1 MCPFKAIEKAKEV
14 ITGRFRLSL
23 NKVELVS
30 RGAAWADHIAVSLYL
45 LEEVNGLILHFPTKF
60 ITKNEK
66 PHFFDTGEKNWKTNP
81 GRTANLYHEAFSN
94 EIKDNSLQQIYSA
107 IAIGAKY
114 REHKGFHERN
124 SFVAKSDY
132 LIAFTWS
139 YKEEPKKGTGTYDIW
154 KKCSKGTRKIHVL
167 LKSLVD
173 SPAAMEPMEPST
185 KK

>member
-1 MCPFKAIEKAKEV
+1 M
-14 ITGRFRLSL
+14 GR
-23 NKVELVS
+23 LVVYIILIINS
-30 RGAAWADHIAVSLYL
+30 IDTSISDHIAVSLYL
-45 LEEVNGLILHFPTKF
+45 LDEVNGLMLHFPTKF
-60 ITKNEK
+60 ITNEDDK
-66 PHFFDTGEKNWKTNP
+66 PRFLDTGEKNWKTNP
-81 GRTANLYHEAFSN
+81 GRTANLYHDVFSN

-114 REHKGFHERN
+114 REHKGFHVRN

-139 YKEEPKKGTGTYDIW
+139 DGEEPRKGTGTYDTW
-154 KKCSKGTRKIHVL
+154 KKCSKGTRRMHIP

-173 SPAAMEPMEPST
+173 SPAAVEPIT